1 MATRHGVRCWQNIVV
16 ACKINKATVI
26 GSTQITNLPTAKRDS
41 IAQTSDGFSISVE
54 PIEKRTDHNGL
65 EDGNPQEG
73 PGAKLRHF
81 DNRKG

>member
-1 MATRHGVRCWQNIVV
+1 MQN
-16 ACKINKATVI
+16 NKAIVI
-26 GSTQITNLPTAKRDS
+26 GSRQITNLPTSKRDS
-41 IAQTSDGFSISVE
+41 VAQTSDVLSISAE
-54 PIEKRTDHNGL
+54 PIEKRTGHNGL